1 MNASVA
7 LVKKISRRSVI
18 CPQLPMNSLRRFFF
32 RITHANPE
40 RKANR
45 SLLKRAKHGD
55 AESYLVLVAN
65 YFDLSLVYFG
75 TCIHED
81 CHLRHARVE
90 QVFTALWQHLPCTE
104 RLSDFEFML
113 ASALLENTPESGGIT
128 SPEAL
133 VIKLRLLAPKNRFAL
148 IAYEF
153 ESWPLHWVAL
163 LLRIR
168 ARALHS
174 LLSEARCEL
183 CGISWESLADE
194 ERECLEAISAAMDKS
209 PNIRTNKAL
218 SRRVATYPR
227 VGQIKALWLELR
239 PELVEVRHR
248 YLLETVN
255 REQVLGNI
263 LQAVKIAPM
272 NQPPFV
278 DRVVNTVHFA
288 RHAKIKVS

>member
-1 MNASVA
+1 MNY
-7 LVKKISRRSVI
+7 
-18 CPQLPMNSLRRFFF
+18 LRRFFS
-32 RITHANPE
+32 RITHANTE

-45 SLLKRAKHGD
+45 SLLKRAKSGHL
-55 AESYLVLVAN
+55 ESYLVLVAN
-65 YFDLSLVYFG
+65 YLDLPLVYFG
-75 TCIHED
+75 TSIHEEPNS
-81 CHLRHARVE
+81 RHARVE
-90 QVFTALWQHLPCTE
+90 QVFIELWKHLPFAE
-104 RLSDFEFML
+104 RLSDFEYML
-113 ASALLENTPESGGIT
+113 ASALLENTPKSGGIT

-133 VIKLRLLAPKNRFAL
+133 VIKLRLLAPKNRLAL

-153 ESWPLHWVAL
+153 EGWPLHWIAL

-183 CGISWESLADE
+183 CGISWESLAEE
-194 ERECLEAISAAMDKS
+194 ERDCLKAISGAMDKS

-227 VGQIKALWLELR
+227 VNQIKALWLELR

-248 YLLETVN
+248 YLLETTK

-263 LQAVKIAPM
+263 LQAVKTAPM

-288 RHAKIKVS
+288 RHARIKVS

>member
-1 MNASVA
+1 
-7 LVKKISRRSVI
+7 
-18 CPQLPMNSLRRFFF
+18 MNSLRRFFF
-32 RITHANPE
+32 HVTHANPE

-45 SLLKRAKHGD
+45 SLLKRARSGHV
-55 AESYLVLVAN
+55 ESYLVLVAN
-65 YFDLSLVYFG
+65 YIDFPLVYFG
-75 TCIHED
+75 TSIHED
-81 CHLRHARVE
+81 FHLRHARVE
-90 QVFTALWQHLPCTE
+90 KVFIALWQHLPFAE
-104 RLSDFEFML
+104 RLSDFEYLL
-113 ASALLENTPESGGIT
+113 ASALLENIPKSGGIS

-133 VIKLRLLAPKNRFAL
+133 VIKLRLLAPKNRLAL

-168 ARALHS
+168 AHSLHS

-183 CGISWESLADE
+183 CGISWESLTEE

-209 PNIRTNKAL
+209 PNIRTNKSL
-218 SRRVATYPR
+218 SRRVASYPR
-227 VGQIKALWLELR
+227 ISQIKALWLELR

-248 YLLETVN
+248 YLLETAK

-278 DRVVNTVHFA
+278 DRVVNTVHFT

>member
-1 MNASVA
+1 
-7 LVKKISRRSVI
+7 
-18 CPQLPMNSLRRFFF
+18 MNSLRRFFF
-32 RITHANPE
+32 RITHGNPE

-45 SLLKRAKHGD
+45 SLLKRAKSGHV
-55 AESYLVLVAN
+55 ESYLVLVAN
-65 YFDLSLVYFG
+65 YIDLPMVYFG
-75 TCIHED
+75 TSTHED
-81 CHLRHARVE
+81 FHLRHARVE
-90 QVFTALWQHLPCTE
+90 QVFIALWQHLPFAE
-104 RLSDFEFML
+104 RLSDFEYML
-113 ASALLENTPESGGIT
+113 ASALLENTPKSGGLS

-133 VIKLRLLAPKNRFAL
+133 VIKLRLLAPKNRLAL

-153 ESWPLHWVAL
+153 ENWPLHWVAL

-168 ARALHS
+168 AHSLHN

-183 CGISWESLADE
+183 CGISWESLAEE

-209 PNIRTNKAL
+209 PNIRTNKSL
-218 SRRVATYPR
+218 SRRVASCPR
-227 VGQIKALWLELR
+227 VSQIKALWLELR

-248 YLLETVN
+248 YLLEKAK